1 MDYIEE
7 LVQRYPQLECCKKSI
22 EVTCAVLSRA
32 LETGGKL
39 LIAGNGG
46 SAADA
51 EHMSGELLKGFTKT
65 RPVDAAFAQ
74 RLHEVCKDLAAEHA
88 ATDGSSFDPAADAD
102 YLSSRLQQ
110 ALPVLSLTNHSSVIT
125 ACLNDSDGNLI
136 FAQQIMGLGEKGD
149 VFFGISTSGNSKN
162 VVYALEAAKARGLTT
177 ITLTGRDGGAAAKIA
192 DIAIIV
198 PEQETWKIQELHL
211 PVYHAICQEM
221 EDYFYTV

>member
-1 MDYIEE
+1 
-7 LVQRYPQLECCKKSI
+7 
-22 EVTCAVLSRA
+22 
-32 LETGGKL
+32 
-39 LIAGNGG
+39 
-46 SAADA
+46 
-51 EHMSGELLKGFTKT
+51 
-65 RPVDAAFAQ
+65 
-74 RLHEVCKDLAAEHA
+74 
-88 ATDGSSFDPAADAD
+88 
-102 YLSSRLQQ
+102 
-110 ALPVLSLTNHSSVIT
+110 
-125 ACLNDSDGNLI
+125 
-136 FAQQIMGLGEKGD
+136 MGLGEKGD